1 MKNLALELIEAQARW
16 LRRRWFLKECSVGL
30 GSLAALELLAGE
42 SSAQEPAGPL
52 AARAPHFPAK
62 IKRVVYM
69 FQAGAPSQLELYDPK
84 PELAKRN
91 GQ

>member
-1 MKNLALELIEAQARW
+1 MNELQKRLNESFANL

-30 GSLAALELLAGE
+30 GSLAAMELLAGDLAAE
-42 SSAQEPAGPL
+42 GQAGPL
-52 AARAPHFPAK
+52 APKEPHFPPK
-62 IKRVVYM
+62 VKRVIYM

-91 GQ
+91 G